1 MPLTPEEKEAMR
13 VLQLIF
19 GRPANEI
26 NELFESVG
34 ISAVLSYVKKESIVI
49 PYIGKIKL
57 SYEGDSLTMK
67 GREAKLKPEFIPS
80 PFLVRNIGQI
90 EDGAETEIEK
100 ILANR
105 FKPVFK
111 VNS

>member
-1 MPLTPEEKEAMR
+1 MALTAEEKEAMR
-13 VLQLIF
+13 VLQLLF

-26 NELFESVG
+26 NELFESAG
-34 ISAVLSYVKKESIVI
+34 ISAVLSYVKGETIVV

-57 SYEGDSLTMK
+57 TFAGDSLTMK
-67 GREAKLKPEFIPS
+67 GKEANLKHEFIPS
-80 PFLVRNIGQI
+80 PFLVRNVGQV
-90 EDGAETEIEK
+90 EDEAETEVEK

-111 VNS
+111 VDS

>member
-1 MPLTPEEKEAMR
+1 LTPEEREAMR
-13 VLQLIF
+13 VLQLLF

-26 NELFESVG
+26 TELFESIG
-34 ISAVLSYVKKESIVI
+34 ISAVLSYVKGDTIVI

-57 SYEGDSLTMK
+57 SYEGDDLTMK
-67 GREAKLKPEFIPS
+67 GKEARLTHEFTPS
-80 PFLVRNIGQI
+80 PFLVRNIGQV
-90 EDGAETEIEK
+90 EDEAETEIEK